1 MKSCTFGANFLSES
15 DIIKG
20 RMMTG
25 NTFAKIFVK
34 SIQNDKPAAWGEANG
49 NINGMAQ
56 AAKSEDN
63 TAYVVALAA
72 FPPNFDDMTATAVAV
87 GLSIL
92 ASQPF
97 HMAVVHCGMHPYFW
111 RAIVT
116 KAMTIWK
123 AKTIHSHFLGNKSR
137 GSILLNSKN
146 SITKSRY
153 GSILVTTVA
162 I

>member
-56 AAKSEDN
+56 AANSEDN

-111 RAIVT
+111 SGRQKPSTAISWGT
-116 KAMTIWK
+116 NREAL
-123 AKTIHSHFLGNKSR
+123 SC
-137 GSILLNSKN
+137 
-146 SITKSRY
+146 
-153 GSILVTTVA
+153 
-162 I
+162 